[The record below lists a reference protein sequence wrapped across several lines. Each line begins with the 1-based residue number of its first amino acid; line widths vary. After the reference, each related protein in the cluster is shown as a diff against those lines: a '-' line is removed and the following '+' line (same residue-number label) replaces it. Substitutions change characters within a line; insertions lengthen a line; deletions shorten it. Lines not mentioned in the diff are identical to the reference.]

1 MRISDWSS
9 YVCSSDLKNTRE
21 VLLYYL
27 YSRSSAISLC
37 CYDGMSAR
45 IVENA
50 GMPVAYLSGLCV
62 AATMGKP
69 DMGIISLQEM
79 AARAK
84 CITDSISIPLVADA
98 DNGYGG
104 PVNIAETVR
113 LFEDA
118 GVAGLHLEAQPV
130 PKRCAAIKD
139 KQLVSKE
146 EMAARLRVALDA
158 RRDEI

>member
-1 MRISDWSS
+1 MLSATFNYEESAMK
-9 YVCSSDLKNTRE
+9 KNTRE
-21 VLLYYL
+21 VLLDYL
-27 YSRSSAISLC
+27 DSRSSAIALG
-37 CYDGMSAR
+37 CYDGISAR

-50 GMPVAYLSGLCV
+50 GMPVAYLSGFCV

-118 GVAGLHLEAQPV
+118 GVAGLHQIGRAHVCTPV
-130 PKRCAAIKD
+130 TNAHLVCRSPPEKK
-139 KQLVSKE
+139 KQNN
-146 EMAARLRVALDA
+146 
-158 RRDEI
+158 I

>member
-1 MRISDWSS
+1 M
-9 YVCSSDLKNTRE
+9 V
-21 VLLYYL
+21 
-27 YSRSSAISLC
+27 
-37 CYDGMSAR
+37 
-45 IVENA
+45 
-50 GMPVAYLSGLCV
+50 
-62 AATMGKP
+62 KP

-84 CITDSISIPLVADA
+84 CITASISIPLVADA

-118 GVAGLHLEAQPV
+118 GVAGLHLEDQPV

-158 RRDEI
+158 RRDDKFAIITRTEAMLVSGMDDAIERMRSEEHTSAIP